1 MDLGEKM
8 TMLEDE
14 IYDSIV
20 GLLQKN
26 EIPSTV
32 GRMIMDGVYRRFMES
47 AYFVALKRMDCL
59 EQELL
64 ELRNKETSSK
74 KQSDKNKKERGTA
87 I

>member
-8 TMLEDE
+8 TIIEDE
-14 IYDSIV
+14 IYALSV
-20 GLLQKN
+20 ETLQKN

-64 ELRNKETSSK
+64 ELKNKETNSK
-74 KQSDKNKKERGTA
+74 KQSDKDKKERGTA
-87 I
+87 T

>member
-8 TMLEDE
+8 TIIEDE
-14 IYDSIV
+14 IYALSV
-20 GLLQKN
+20 EMLQKN

-64 ELRNKETSSK
+64 ELKNKETNSK
-74 KQSDKNKKERGTA
+74 KQSDKDKKERGTA
-87 I
+87 T